1 MLARFDVLD
10 PDAPSPHDVN
20 SAQRL
25 RAVAARHRLTD
36 PDAVAGRRV
45 LLLDD
50 RTDTGWT
57 LAVCARALR
66 RAGATA
72 AYPLV
77 LAATT

>member
-1 MLARFDVLD
+1 MSLPN
-10 PDAPSPHDVN
+10 PDAPTPHDVN

-25 RAVAARHRLTD
+25 RAVARRHQLADPAAVVGGRL
-36 PDAVAGRRV
+36 

-66 RAGATA
+66 RAGAAA